1 MLNTVHF
8 FYSASKMSL
17 PSDQTYYLDARRTSD
32 GKWIWE
38 TTYQT
43 IGTQALNWNTGE
55 PNGLQGLENCVEI
68 KAGTGKWNDVSCNL
82 RKRAVCQYP

>member
-1 MLNTVHF
+1 
-8 FYSASKMSL
+8 MSL